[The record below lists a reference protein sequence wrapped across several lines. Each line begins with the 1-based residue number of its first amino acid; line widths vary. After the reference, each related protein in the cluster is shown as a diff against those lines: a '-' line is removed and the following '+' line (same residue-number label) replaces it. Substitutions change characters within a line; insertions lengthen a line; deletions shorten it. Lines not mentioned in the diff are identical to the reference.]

1 MFKLKPK
8 IQKEKENI
16 MAKEVTREYKF
27 VSKTGEHESKMGEA
41 VEGCKASSVLFDVL
55 KTGDVPEGLKLQYA
69 PSYNAHFI
77 NRKGRNALGF
87 FSTNNLLIIN
97 GIEPELR
104 AKGYDK
110 DLVHPQI
117 SKKYWGIRLA
127 DKDADYL
134 KKLVS
139 DTAMILGFSVK
150 ETAPK
155 GKQTKA
161 KKKRAKKTA
170 VAKVTA

>member
-1 MFKLKPK
+1 MAKLKTQT
-8 IQKEKENI
+8 QKEKEKS
-16 MAKEVTREYKF
+16 MAKVVTREYKF

-55 KTGDVPEGLKLQYA
+55 KMGDVPEGLKLQYA

-104 AKGYDK
+104 ERGYDK
-110 DLVHPQI
+110 DLVHPQS

-134 KKLVS
+134 KKLVR
-139 DTAMILGFSVK
+139 DVAAILGFSVK
-150 ETAPK
+150 EMKAKPK
-155 GKQTKA
+155 GKARA
-161 KKKRAKKTA
+161 KKKVAKKEATA
-170 VAKVTA
+170 TA